1 MGDGRCPPPR
11 VPCLLDISLSQI
23 DQEGCSDAAL
33 TRWGWGWSWGWRGL
47 GLGHT
52 TGWLG
57 PRRPHRRCAST
68 HRRTEAVAR
77 SAGLRVCCRI
87 AGCTRVWHIRVLP
100 GRPGSAGEGGQAR
113 PLYPETGVLPR
124 STQRPVGRRASRRR
138 AAELARRLLG
148 CRCQPALCAAAWPP
162 PAIGAA
168 AAHVC
173 VRAGSGLGGHGSSAR
188 VPRPTSLGYRSHRSW
203 RLEPEPSSMD

>member
-1 MGDGRCPPPR
+1 MGLR
-11 VPCLLDISLSQI
+11 
-23 DQEGCSDAAL
+23 
-33 TRWGWGWSWGWRGL
+33 L

-52 TGWLG
+52 TGRLG

-100 GRPGSAGEGGQAR
+100 GRPGSAGEGGQAG
-113 PLYPETGVLPR
+113 PLYSETGVLPR
-124 STQRPVGRRASRRR
+124 STQSSVGHRASRRR
-138 AAELARRLLG
+138 AAELG

-168 AAHVC
+168 AAQNCACVLGQASGGT
-173 VRAGSGLGGHGSSAR
+173 VRARAYLGRHRWDTDRTGAGGWSLNPRRWTSARRFSSA
-188 VPRPTSLGYRSHRSW
+188 VLARSTGTAPQDGSHTGGGN
-203 RLEPEPSSMD
+203 